1 MIGITEG
8 LKERY
13 PGLFLWLPA
22 AFNLFYG
29 VLQLYIAYIIHSYW
43 YLTLGLFFLVQGA
56 IRFLAVDK
64 GKKETRKTM
73 TEIGLAMVFEAVIIA
88 GMTYLCIEERRYP
101 IRNMILAIAQAA
113 YSFSLMGVA
122 VYNLFKSAKKDDPLF
137 YMVKN
142 ISFVSAVGSILSL
155 QRMMLGTFGGADLNF
170 NRIMEAFSGA
180 GAFLIIVILGCRMI
194 FNAVKFR

>member
-1 MIGITEG
+1 MIKKTEG

-13 PGLFLWLPA
+13 PCLFLWFPA

-56 IRFLAVDK
+56 IRFLAVCK
-64 GKKETRKTM
+64 GKKEIRKTM

-101 IRNMILAIAQAA
+101 IRNMILAISQAA

-180 GAFLIIVILGCRMI
+180 GVFLIIVILGCRMI
-194 FNAVKFR
+194 FNAVKFH